1 MITLIK
7 KKHPVLLFFQLNG
20 GNRNRVL
27 SGKVGDFI
35 IIIIIII
42 IMLLFYFYQEIIVRG
57 KRDQC

>member
-42 IMLLFYFYQEIIVRG
+42 MLLFYFYQEIIVRG